1 MAGYQYTVIIG
12 NVGRDPEL
20 RYTPSGVAVCDF
32 SLAVT
37 RRWNDRQSNERR
49 EETTWFR
56 VTCWRQL
63 AEIANQ
69 YVVKGRQ
76 VMVAG
81 RVGASAYIG
90 QDGEARASLELT
102 ALDLQLLGRRDEV
115 FDSGG
120 EDEGYPSEP
129 EDLPF

>member
-32 SLAVT
+32 SVAVT

-81 RVGASAYIG
+81 RVSTSAYIG

-102 ALDLQLLGRRDEV
+102 ALDMQLLGRRDEV
-115 FDSGG
+115 YDTGS
-120 EDEGYPSEP
+120 EDEEYPSEP

>member
-32 SLAVT
+32 SVAVS

-49 EETTWFR
+49 EETTWFK

-76 VMVAG
+76 VMIAG
-81 RVGASAYIG
+81 RVSADAYIG
-90 QDGEARASLELT
+90 NDGDARASLNLT
-102 ALDLQLLGRRDEV
+102 ALDMQLLGRRDDVYEGG
-115 FDSGG
+115 DSG
-120 EDEGYPSEP
+120 DYPNEP